1 MTNWTLDQLEAFT
14 SAVKQGSFSAAAR
27 HLGKAQSRIS
37 NAIANLEIDLGF
49 ELFDR
54 TARLPV
60 LTTQGEDLFIEASA
74 VLEQCQRLNSK
85 AKSVAG
91 KQESRLTIALD
102 EAVPISSFELFFE
115 KLGRQ
120 YPLLK
125 VTIFNGSQQDI
136 SDWVEQE
143 KADLGILFQQAT
155 LSQTLEFSSLSQFKY
170 SLIVSPKH
178 PLACT
183 KAPTVELLNRYR
195 QLVICP
201 RNGSRQSTPISSNH
215 WFVDSYYYSSA
226 LVIRNIGWALVPE
239 HIAQSEWHK
248 GQVVELSTEFITQS
262 LLIEM
267 GIVKRR
273 DQGKGPVMQWIYQYL
288 KEAF

>member
-14 SAVKQGSFSAAAR
+14 CAVKQGSFSAAAR

-60 LTTQGEDLFIEASA
+60 LTIQGEDLFIEASA

-85 AKSVAG
+85 AKSVAS

-115 KLGRQ
+115 KLGKQ
-120 YPLLK
+120 YSLLK

-178 PLACT
+178 PLART
-183 KAPTVELLNRYR
+183 KAPTIEQLNRYR

-201 RNGSRQSTPISSNH
+201 RNGSQQSTPISSNH

-267 GIVKRR
+267 GIVKRL